1 MYHLLHHPPL
11 QRLHDHVRDDTG
23 AALVEFALILPVFLL
38 ILFGALDLGKAYNYW
53 IDETQLAH
61 EGARYA
67 AVNKNPDPTA
77 PSLVAAIRNQAD
89 TAELKDGATS
99 SVPDPLRVCVYL
111 PDGPAVGNR
120 VRVEVTSTYRFMSFL
135 GAQLKLT
142 TLDKPIV
149 AESTMRL
156 ERTPTYSD
164 GDCA

>member
-1 MYHLLHHPPL
+1 MHSSPHAQNL
-11 QRLHDHVRDDTG
+11 QQLRLRDDTG
-23 AALVEFALILPVFLL
+23 AALVEFALILPIFVL

-77 PSLVAAIRNQAD
+77 PNLVAAIRNQAE
-89 TAELKDGATS
+89 TAELRNGNTS
-99 SVPDPLRVCVYL
+99 SVPNPLRVCVYL
-111 PDGPAVGNR
+111 PDGPAIGNR
-120 VRVEVTSTYRFMSFL
+120 VRVEVTSTYRFMSFIS
-135 GAQLKLT
+135 AKLNV
-142 TLDKPIV
+142 LQKPIV
-149 AESTMRL
+149 ADSTMRL

>member
-1 MYHLLHHPPL
+1 MHPTRHPQNL
-11 QRLHDHVRDDTG
+11 QRLRLRLRDDTG
-23 AALVEFALILPVFLL
+23 AALVEFALILPIFLL

-67 AVNKNPDPTA
+67 AVNKNPDPSA

-89 TAELKDGATS
+89 TAELRNGSTG

-120 VRVEVTSTYRFMSFL
+120 VRVEVTSTYSFMSFL
-135 GAQLKLT
+135 SSKLNLLPKT
-142 TLDKPIV
+142 VV
-149 AESTMRL
+149 ADSTMRL

-164 GDCA
+164 GECA

>member
-1 MYHLLHHPPL
+1 MHPTRHPQNL
-11 QRLHDHVRDDTG
+11 QRLRLRLRDDTG
-23 AALVEFALILPVFLL
+23 AALVEFALILPVFVLL
-38 ILFGALDLGKAYNYW
+38 LFGALDLGKAYNYW

-67 AVNKNPDPTA
+67 AVNKNPDPNA
-77 PSLVAAIRNQAD
+77 SNLVTAIRNQAD
-89 TAELKDGATS
+89 TAELRNGGTG

-135 GAQLKLT
+135 SSKLG
-142 TLDKPIV
+142 LLQKPVV
-149 AESTMRL
+149 ADSTMRL

-164 GDCA
+164 GECA